1 MSKTT
6 KLSQGSKE
14 KEHASQYAQ
23 NGWSVSTHAVTAT
36 AKAHNRPKV
45 KIVAATGDK
54 FNTYKTRIT

>member
-1 MSKTT
+1 VSKTT

-45 KIVAATGDK
+45 KI
-54 FNTYKTRIT
+54 